1 MRALTWRDLA
11 DGGWVPAVA
20 LVTVGRLDKNGAVT
34 EALGEDLPSDVVK
47 PHASPYRDVGQAGP
61 ASGPRAG

>member
-1 MRALTWRDLA
+1 M
-11 DGGWVPAVA
+11 PAVA